1 MVQHQFLD
9 DEGKIELMGEKDASD
24 NKVESEVDQEEAKE
38 KVKEEKEEKE
48 PDIE

>member
-1 MVQHQFLD
+1 
-9 DEGKIELMGEKDASD
+9 MGEKDASD

-48 PDIE
+48 PDIEWRATLHSCMQNVD